1 MRFKTLVVVLL
12 SFFWMT
18 ESSVFGQNKAA
29 NNVGLL
35 SESQLN
41 DFWSNAQR
49 LGYDLNKVMELLQ
62 EGGYSYTEA
71 LTITD
76 RIREM
81 EVATSGDPYSVL
93 STLAF
98 DRLTAYE
105 KKIYGLKLF
114 YQDDF
119 QFADVNSV
127 ATPEH
132 YVLGKGDALTVVLY
146 GETDTNYTLVL
157 DELGRVSLPFEG
169 PFSLAGLELDA
180 AESLIKQKLGN
191 QHAGLKGATPTVF
204 MDMTLSNARSIK
216 LTILGEVMKPGTVAV
231 PSTTTV
237 FNALYDAGG
246 PTTNGTLRRIKVFRN
261 NKLVK
266 EVDLYEFISRGLIDK
281 EFWLQDE
288 DVVVVSTYTKRIE
301 LIGAVKNPGIY
312 ELRGDEKGTLMD
324 ALNFA
329 GGFSVAADTV
339 AFTLRR
345 LNGASQLITQVSSD
359 MKTSEL
365 QDGDVLQIGKLMDF
379 NIQRIQISGAVNK
392 PGFYAWT
399 PNLNLQELINLAGGL
414 RSDALGNRASLFT
427 LIDGVIPK
435 LKSIQSD
442 SNIFQDIE
450 IEERSTVYIPSKIYL
465 EETKSIPV
473 TGQVNVEGSVPF
485 YEGMTLLDAL
495 VFSEGITRAA
505 LEGSVEI
512 VRQRSLDEESGY
524 DYYQIKIPKTLDKIE
539 EFLLT
544 ERDRVFVRDNTIRSK
559 ERTVEIKGDVA
570 QPGKFI
576 INQGKTR
583 ISDLEERFGSFLS
596 TANLNGLKLYRK
608 VTSVDDKQ
616 DSSDYR
622 RKETMAN
629 FISDPRFEGT
639 VSTLQYDQIN
649 KQFAKLENDRILLGK
664 EGDPLGNLNNS
675 NDSISVLNDFKLS
688 KDFVIDDEKVQ
699 LLEMGIS
706 YEEIQIDPNS
716 HYNLVLLDGDIIFV
730 PSKSSLV
737 EVDGHVFRPTQSIY
751 KNEKTFLEY
760 VETAGGFKRRADKRR
775 AYVEYAN
782 GEIARVRSFLFF
794 KFYPAMDTDARI
806 VVPEKPARTPFSIDR
821 VFALLT
827 TTVTTYLL
835 IEAVTAN

>member
-1 MRFKTLVVVLL
+1 MRFKILVVVLL
-12 SFFWMT
+12 SFLLMIET
-18 ESSVFGQNKAA
+18 SVVAQNNAG

-98 DRLTAYE
+98 DKLTAYE

-114 YQDDF
+114 YQDDY
-119 QFADVNSV
+119 QFADFNSV

-132 YVLGKGDALTVVLY
+132 YVLGSGDVLTVVLY
-146 GETDTNYTLVL
+146 GETDANYSLAL
-157 DELGRVSLPFEG
+157 DKQGRVILPFEG
-169 PFSLAGLELDA
+169 PFTLSGLELGA

-191 QHAGLKGATPTVF
+191 QHSGLIKESPTVF
-204 MDMTLSNARSIK
+204 MDMTLANARSIS
-216 LTILGEVMKPGTVAV
+216 LTILGEVMKPGTYAV
-231 PSTTTV
+231 PSTTKV
-237 FNALYDAGG
+237 FNALYNAGG
-246 PTTNGTLRRIKVFRN
+246 PTTNGTLRRIKIFRH

-288 DVVVVSTYTKRIE
+288 DVVVVSTYTRRIE

-312 ELRGDEKGTLMD
+312 ELRGDETGDLMD

-329 GGFSVAADTV
+329 GGFSTGADTL

-345 LNGASQLITQVSSD
+345 LNGANQIITQVASD
-359 MKTSEL
+359 ISIADL
-365 QDGDVLQIGKLMDF
+365 QDGDILQVGSLMDF
-379 NIQRIQISGAVNK
+379 DIERIQISGAVNK
-392 PGFYAWT
+392 PGFYAWD
-399 PNLNLQELINLAGGL
+399 PDMNLEGLINLAGGL
-414 RSDALGNRASLFT
+414 RKDALGDRASVFSLV
-427 LIDGVIPK
+427 DGVVPK
-435 LKSIQSD
+435 
-442 SNIFQDIE
+442 IE
-450 IEERSTVYIPSKIYL
+450 SVRSTNGSKFQNISINQRSTIYIPSKITL
-465 EETKSIPV
+465 AETKSINIS
-473 TGQVNVEGSVPF
+473 GQVNNEGNVPF
-485 YEGMTLLDAL
+485 YNGMKLLDAL
-495 VFSEGITRAA
+495 VFSDGVKQSA
-505 LEGSVEI
+505 LEGIVEI
-512 VRQRSLDEESGY
+512 VRQRSLEEELGY
-524 DYYQIKIPKTLDKIE
+524 DYYQISIPKTLEDIE
-539 EFLLT
+539 EFTLT
-544 ERDRVFVRDNTIRSK
+544 ERDRIFVRDNTIRSK
-559 ERTVEIKGDVA
+559 ERTIVVKGDVA
-570 QPGKFI
+570 QPGEFI
-576 INQGKTR
+576 INQGLTR
-583 ISDLEERFGSFLS
+583 VSDLEERFGSFLS

-616 DSSDYR
+616 DSSEYR
-622 RKETMAN
+622 RKESMAD

-639 VSTLQYDQIN
+639 VSTLEYDQIN
-649 KQFAKLENDRILLGK
+649 RQFAKLKNDRILSTN
-664 EGDPLGNLNNS
+664 DPLESSDNS
-675 NDSISVLNDFKLS
+675 NDSINVLNDFKLS
-688 KDFVIDDEKVQ
+688 KDFIVDNERVQ

-706 YEEIQIDPNS
+706 YEEIKMNPDS
-716 HYNLVLLDGDIIFV
+716 HYNVKLLDGDIIFV
-730 PSKSSLV
+730 PSRSSLV
-737 EVDGHVFRPTQSIY
+737 EIDGHVFRPTQSIY
-751 KNEKTFLEY
+751 KNEKTFLDY

-794 KFYPAMDTDARI
+794 KFYPDMDTDARI
-806 VVPEKPARTPFSIDR
+806 IVPEKPPRAAFSIDR
-821 VFALLT
+821 IFALIT

-835 IEAVTAN
+835 IDAVTNGN